1 MLQHSK
7 DCSKNQVFMERWMKM
22 AEEGRM
28 AVIDRTFDA
37 MTQQVLPQL
46 NLTKRAYIHRRT
58 N

>member
-1 MLQHSK
+1 
-7 DCSKNQVFMERWMKM
+7 MKM

-37 MTQQVLPQL
+37 MTQQVLLQL
-46 NLTKRAYIHRRT
+46 NQTKRAYMHRRT